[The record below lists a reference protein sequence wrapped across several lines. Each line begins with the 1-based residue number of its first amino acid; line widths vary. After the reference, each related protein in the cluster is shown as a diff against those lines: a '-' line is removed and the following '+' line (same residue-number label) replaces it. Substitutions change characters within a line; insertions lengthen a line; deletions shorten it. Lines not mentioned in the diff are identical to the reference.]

1 VRWWASKLEGKRI
14 GMKLC
19 TQPIPDDS
27 FRVFVDASTSYGIGI
42 VIGKE
47 FDRFRLA
54 ADWRTAGGES
64 RDIGFAE
71 FAAVELAVYFLIS
84 SFNISKRHLLVH
96 SDNQGVV
103 HAWAG
108 RSSRNPSQNHVCA
121 RLLHLLS
128 SHECFLTLV
137 YMPSADNPADKPSRG
152 IDLPGYRRRTFK
164 GFPTGLR
171 NLVLRD

>member
-1 VRWWASKLEGKRI
+1 MSRFADVG
-14 GMKLC
+14 
-19 TQPIPDDS
+19 
-27 FRVFVDASTSYGIGI
+27 V

-54 ADWRTAGGES
+54 PDWCTAGGES

-71 FAAVELAVYFLIS
+71 FAAVELGVFFLFS
-84 SFNISKRHLLVH
+84 SFNISNKHLLVH

-108 RSSRNPSQNHVCA
+108 RSSRNPTQNRVCA

-128 SHECFLTLV
+128 SRRCFLTLEYV
-137 YMPSADNPADKPSRG
+137 SSANNPADKPSRG
-152 IDLPGYRRRTFK
+152 FDLPGYRRRTFK

-171 NLVLRD
+171 NLVLRV